1 MPPTDEAITQILQR
15 VSAGDERAAAE
26 LLPIMYDEL
35 RALAR
40 ARFANIPAGQT
51 LQPTALV
58 HEAYLKLVGRNDAS
72 WSSWGHFFGAAASA
86 MRDIL
91 VDQARR
97 KARVKHGGDRQRVDL
112 QENTPAIEPP
122 TENLL
127 ALNDA
132 IERLKATDKRK
143 GRIVMLRYFA
153 GLTVE
158 ETAEVLGISVGTI
171 EREWRFIRAWLYDE
185 LTTDG
190 EETRDA

>member
-1 MPPTDEAITQILQR
+1 MPTPDEAITQILQR

-58 HEAYLKLVGRNDAS
+58 HEAYLKLVGRKDAS
-72 WSSWGHFFGAAASA
+72 WSGRGHFFGAAASA

-97 KARVKHGGDRQRVDL
+97 KARVKHGGDRQRIDL

-132 IERLKATDKRK
+132 IERLKATDERK

-158 ETAEVLGISVGTI
+158 ETAEVLGVSVGTI
-171 EREWRFIRAWLYDE
+171 EREWRFIRVWLYDE
-185 LTTDG
+185 LTTDAS
-190 EETRDA
+190 ETRDA

>member
-1 MPPTDEAITQILQR
+1 MPPPDEAITQILQR

-58 HEAYLKLVGRNDAS
+58 HEAYLKLVGRNEAT
-72 WSSWGHFFGAAASA
+72 WSSRGHFFGAAASA

-97 KARVKHGGDRQRVDL
+97 KARVKHGGDQQRVDL

-132 IERLKATDKRK
+132 IERLKASDERK
-143 GRIVMLRYFA
+143 WRIVMLRYFA

-158 ETAEVLGISVGTI
+158 ETAEVLGVSIGTI

-185 LTTDG
+185 LTTD
-190 EETRDA
+190 EKEPRDA

>member
-72 WSSWGHFFGAAASA
+72 WSSRGHFFGAAASA

-132 IERLKATDKRK
+132 IERLKASDERK

-158 ETAEVLGISVGTI
+158 ETAEVLGVSVGTI

-185 LTTDG
+185 LTTDAG
-190 EETRDA
+190 ETRDA